1 MIWVVLWA
9 VGVVVF
15 LVFLFRGH
23 LRWLLLWV
31 FGLVAVIASAF
42 LQQALLEVE
51 SYKDVV
57 ETASRIGQDVLIF
70 AVTVLV
76 VDLVAMI
83 VYTIRHGQSDN
94 LEGKVI
100 TENRPLGAISLR
112 YPPLMGLS
120 KRKMLGSKSGYV
132 TMDSLVDGSATFA
145 ERMMVV
151 GIITAMVS
159 FFLIFVGV
167 GLLLM
172 KDLLIFVLF
181 PVIPGMWLY
190 TIVREVWQEH
200 QEASKRVA
208 RGHTEQVPASS
219 KKNSRPQDS

>member
-15 LVFLFRGH
+15 LVFLFRSH

-42 LQQALLEVE
+42 LQQALTEYGDSGDL
-51 SYKDVV
+51 V
-57 ETASRIGQDVLIF
+57 ETASRIGLGIVIF
-70 AVTVLV
+70 AGTVLV
-76 VDLVAMI
+76 ADLAAMI
-83 VYTIRHGQSDN
+83 VYTLRHGQSDH
-94 LEGKVI
+94 LQGKVI
-100 TENRPLGAISLR
+100 TENRPLSAMSLR
-112 YPPLMGLS
+112 IPPPMGWS

-159 FFLIFVGV
+159 FFLVFVGV
-167 GLLLM
+167 GLLLT

-181 PVIPGMWLY
+181 PVIPGIWLY
-190 TIVREVWQEH
+190 NILRHVWQDY
-200 QEASKRVA
+200 QRV
-208 RGHTEQVPASS
+208 
-219 KKNSRPQDS
+219 KKKVAAHGNTG